1 MQEFFETHSYL
12 SQLFGFLGMA
22 VGILMYQFKK
32 HRTIMILMTLSS
44 ALWCLHYGSLRL
56 FTPVAMNFI
65 NLARSYVC
73 SYDKKW
79 AKSKAVPTIFIAVSL
94 ALTVATWQ
102 GAWDILIFISSIF
115 ATVGGWQKNPQVLR
129 ILNVLV
135 CLCWLPYN
143 FVNHSWAGLVN
154 NILTLLS
161 IVVAL
166 IRYRAKQKCEI
177 TDSL

>member
-12 SQLFGFLGMA
+12 SQLFGFSAMA

-32 HRTIMILMTLSS
+32 HRTIMILMTISA

-94 ALTVATWQ
+94 ALTIATWQ

-154 NILTLLS
+154 NILMLLS

>member
-12 SQLFGFLGMA
+12 SQLFGFLAMA

-32 HRTIMILMTLSS
+32 HRTIMILMTISA

-102 GAWDILIFISSIF
+102 GA
-115 ATVGGWQKNPQVLR
+115 
-129 ILNVLV
+129 
-135 CLCWLPYN
+135 
-143 FVNHSWAGLVN
+143 
-154 NILTLLS
+154 
-161 IVVAL
+161 
-166 IRYRAKQKCEI
+166 
-177 TDSL
+177 